1 MGGKLRDFVR
11 RRKWRIKVKT
21 WVLWVILVPLVFLGA
36 TLLRLNHIRMTE
48 LRDAVISADEEGDE
62 EKLISALGELKEFVF
77 SDVVINV
84 IEENGVQ
91 RVTFGTGPFYLGGQ
105 YMRAATKALEEAEQR
120 MSSDVNPNGNIYGL
134 AGEVC
139 RSLAIQN
146 GWSWN
151 NANFINCMLS
161 EIQKYPA
168 AEELQDTMIASLP
181 STELYRR
188 DYASPIWA
196 PTLTGLVLLLV
207 VVVLIAILIRTLIWI
222 VLRLS
227 LLFI

>member
-21 WVLWVILVPLVFLGA
+21 WALWVILVPLVFLGA

-48 LRDAVISADEEGDE
+48 LRDAVISADEEGNE